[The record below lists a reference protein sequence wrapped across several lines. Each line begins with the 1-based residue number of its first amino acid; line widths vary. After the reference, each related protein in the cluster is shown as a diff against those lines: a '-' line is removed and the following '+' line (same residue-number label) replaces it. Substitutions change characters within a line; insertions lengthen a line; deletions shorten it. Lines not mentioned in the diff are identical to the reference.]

1 MNSKVLLALQIF
13 ALSRGLIDLTFLE
26 VFDRFTKFV
35 AKGVKHP
42 NPTKEDYLDISEWI
56 IYDASVEVRCGFS
69 YGFMDKIIAK
79 YYRIK

>member
-13 ALSRGLIDLTFLE
+13 ALDRDLMDLTFLE
-26 VFDRFTKFV
+26 VLDRFTKFV

-56 IYDASVEVRCGFS
+56 LYDASVDIRNGFS

-79 YYRIK
+79 Y